1 MARIIL
7 NALAV
12 LAALAAAFYQ
22 FYLKDMLVI
31 LGYNRVVQRIGNERC
46 QKVPGLR
53 ACEKISLHQP
63 SGQLFLAC
71 SEPDRRILWLPA
83 ALYLNPAGASQ
94 DYVAIYDPK
103 TTKITKLKLSG
114 VDDGFDFS
122 SHGMDVVPSASNPSE
137 LFVYLVNHR
146 PPKGLDARQWGADSV
161 LEIFKHKIGDDKLTH
176 IKTIQSSLMIAPND
190 VVGSDDGTS
199 LYFTNDNG
207 QKTGIKRQIGVFL
220 KRKATSVVYCHI
232 QEGCKYAARNMFSNN
247 GIVRASNGTFYVAHT
262 LSGGLSI
269 LEEQSDNT
277 LVITDHIQTGESML
291 LVPLSETKLLGHYE
305 LIFIIFVLTNA
316 YAEYPMDNLSL
327 DSEGHVWAAG
337 FPNLLEIFN
346 RYFVDP
352 SILTAS
358 CALRFSIN
366 TGPNAFYGEKYKVDK
381 VFEDDGRIA
390 SGITS
395 VVHDAQRKKLFLH
408 GILASHLTICDMP

>member
-277 LVITDHIQTGESML
+277 LVITDHIQT
-291 LVPLSETKLLGHYE
+291 
-305 LIFIIFVLTNA
+305 
-316 YAEYPMDNLSL
+316 EYPMDNLSL